1 MVKEVR
7 KVISFG
13 KSSFVVSLPKKWVTR
28 HNVEKGSVLYLSEH
42 DNSIIL
48 TTHEQP
54 EDEEKSITIDIK
66 DYDSYQ
72 IQRLINSAY
81 ISNYREIKLVGKN
94 LRNMSEQVLDIIHN
108 LIALEVLEFD
118 STQISTKDF
127 LDMNKIDIIEIV
139 RKMDIVTR
147 SMVKDMLLCFED
159 DLSKNIKLRDK
170 DVNRLSYLNF
180 RAIRYALEHQSA
192 VLKKYDLRAKDL
204 LNLYWTAY
212 HLEQIADEAK
222 RISRSI
228 IISTKA
234 KDYKIEIE
242 TILENLK
249 TYYLSAFKYLISK
262 ERTLAIKLSTK
273 KRAISDSIDDLYFKV
288 ELDAHGY
295 YLLDRARRMLGSIH
309 ELNRLTYQRVD

>member
-13 KSSFVVSLPKKWVTR
+13 KSSFVVSLPKKWVSQ
-28 HNVEKGSVLYLSEH
+28 HNIEKGSVLYLTEH

-48 TTHEQP
+48 TLNEQP
-54 EDEEKSITIDIK
+54 EEEDSKITIDIK

-72 IQRLINSAY
+72 IQRLINAAY
-81 ISNYREIKLVGKN
+81 IANYREIKIVGRN
-94 LRNMSEQVLDIIHN
+94 LRNMSEAVLDIIHN

-127 LDMNKIDIIEIV
+127 LDMNKIDIIEVV

-147 SMVKDMLLCFED
+147 YMVKDMISCFD
-159 DLSKNIKLRDK
+159 DDISKNIQLRDK

-180 RAIRYALEHQSA
+180 RAIRYGLDHQSA

-212 HLEQIADEAK
+212 HLEQVADEAK

-228 IISTKA
+228 INSKEVR
-234 KDYKIEIE
+234 KHKQEI
-242 TILENLK
+242 TDILEDLK
-249 TYYLSAFKYLISK
+249 TYYLSAFKYLLARDRHS
-262 ERTLAIKLSTK
+262 AIKVSTK
-273 KRAISDSIDDLYFKV
+273 KQGISQAIDDIYFKV
-288 ELDAHGY
+288 KLDAHGY
-295 YLLDRARRMLGSIH
+295 YLLDRARRMLGAIH